1 MTEEQ
6 LESLAD
12 KVADKLWQKQMQLE
26 EEAHQDIAKI
36 GEMAKLETMLSA
48 YEQTEEYAKAYETKQ
63 ILEKLRS
70 ELIDA
75 GVLKIDDD
83 E

>member
-26 EEAHQDIAKI
+26 EEAHQGIAKI

-63 ILEKLRS
+63 ILEKLKS

-75 GVLKIDDD
+75 GILKIDDD

>member
-6 LESLAD
+6 LESLAE
-12 KVADKLWQKQMQLE
+12 KVADKLWQKQMELE
-26 EEAHQDIAKI
+26 EEAHQSIAKI

-70 ELIDA
+70 ELIEA
-75 GVLKIDDD
+75 GVLKVDDD